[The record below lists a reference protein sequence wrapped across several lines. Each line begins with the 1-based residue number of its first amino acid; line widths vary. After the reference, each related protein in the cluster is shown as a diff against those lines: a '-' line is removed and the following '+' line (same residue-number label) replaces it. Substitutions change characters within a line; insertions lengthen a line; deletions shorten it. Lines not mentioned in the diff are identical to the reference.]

1 MRVPPSAQSMCWF
14 VFDAKWAAVN
24 DLNSDWSST
33 SLCSTSVVTPNPL
46 REAMTSQWSN
56 LHALSSLTFL
66 STNFIVP
73 SMTSQYMA
81 SGSQATVR
89 TCNDYSGEVSPQGAG
104 DRYSIVT
111 DCNYESSCWAHYWAS
126 NELGPTYPCV
136 SDFTGAIKRKCRN
149 CQNILPYW

>member
-14 VFDAKWAAVN
+14 VFDAKWAAAN

-81 SGSQATVR
+81 VRQPCARVTITAAKFLLKVRAT
-89 TCNDYSGEVSPQGAG
+89 
-104 DRYSIVT
+104 RYSIVT

-149 CQNILPYW
+149 CQNILPYR

>member
-33 SLCSTSVVTPNPL
+33 SLYSTSVVTPNPL

-56 LHALSSLTFL
+56 IHALSSLTFCQQISL
-66 STNFIVP
+66 F
-73 SMTSQYMA
+73 
-81 SGSQATVR
+81 QAWRHNIWPTAVR
-89 TCNDYSGEVSPQGAG
+89 QPCARVTITAAKFLLKVRAT
-104 DRYSIVT
+104 RYSIVT

-149 CQNILPYW
+149 CQNILPYR

>member
-24 DLNSDWSST
+24 YLNSDWSST

-73 SMTSQYMA
+73 SMTSQWPA
-81 SGSQATVR
+81 AVRQPCARVTITAAKFLLKVRAT
-89 TCNDYSGEVSPQGAG
+89 
-104 DRYSIVT
+104 RYSIVT

-136 SDFTGAIKRKCRN
+136 SDFTGAIKRKCKN
-149 CQNILPYW
+149 CQNILPYR

>member
-1 MRVPPSAQSMCWF
+1 MRVPPSAHSMCWF

-73 SMTSQYMA
+73 SNNIWPAAVRQPCARVTITA
-81 SGSQATVR
+81 AKFLLKVRAT
-89 TCNDYSGEVSPQGAG
+89 
-104 DRYSIVT
+104 RYSIVT

-149 CQNILPYW
+149 CQNILPYR

>member
-1 MRVPPSAQSMCWF
+1 MRVPQSAQSMCWF

-46 REAMTSQWSN
+46 REAMTSQWST

-73 SMTSQYMA
+73 SMTSQWPA
-81 SGSQATVR
+81 AVRQPCARVTITAAKFLLKVRAT
-89 TCNDYSGEVSPQGAG
+89 
-104 DRYSIVT
+104 RYSIVT
-111 DCNYESSCWAHYWAS
+111 DCNYESSCWAYYWAS

-149 CQNILPYW
+149 CQNILPYR